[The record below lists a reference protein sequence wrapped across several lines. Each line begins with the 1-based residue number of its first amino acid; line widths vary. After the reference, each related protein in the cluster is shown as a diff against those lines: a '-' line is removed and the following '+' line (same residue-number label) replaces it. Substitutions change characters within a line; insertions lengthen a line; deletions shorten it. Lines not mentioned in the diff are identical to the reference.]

1 MSLFSAANS
10 MGLVLGSAIGGVIL
24 LSFGYGFLGY
34 GALVSSL
41 VSVLVVR
48 AMAEE
53 TEKN

>member
-1 MSLFSAANS
+1 

-41 VSVLVVR
+41 VSVLVVHT
-48 AMAEE
+48 MTVE
-53 TEKN
+53 TE